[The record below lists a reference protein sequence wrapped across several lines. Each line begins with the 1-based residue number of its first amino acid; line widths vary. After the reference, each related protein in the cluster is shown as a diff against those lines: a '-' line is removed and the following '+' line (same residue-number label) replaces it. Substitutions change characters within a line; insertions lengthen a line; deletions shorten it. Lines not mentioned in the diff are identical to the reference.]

1 MEFRPKEKDFSQ
13 TEKNDSYVA
22 YLEESR
28 KKIRSEFISRMRNPI
43 VIQEKR
49 HRMYLFSN
57 TIERE
62 VKGVSI

>member
-28 KKIRSEFISRMRNPI
+28 KKFVPSLYLGCEIR
-43 VIQEKR
+43 
-49 HRMYLFSN
+49 
-57 TIERE
+57 
-62 VKGVSI
+62 